1 MYTLEAVLKL
11 LGLGVLN
18 YFESYWNIFDFSV
31 TVLGILSLVLEAV
44 NIPLFYIV
52 ILRPLRYVR
61 VKKTILANIKFTT
74 YSMFSQFLSDF

>member
-31 TVLGILSLVLEAV
+31 TVNRLEADPQGLKDPV
-44 NIPLFYIV
+44 YQPVDTFKITKDGAQKFYNLTGLKIRS
-52 ILRPLRYVR
+52 ILL
-61 VKKTILANIKFTT
+61 I
-74 YSMFSQFLSDF
+74 FL